1 MTGNNKVWLAPVAG
15 LASVAMLASVGVAT
29 ANAAFKPTTAAS
41 TYTVTLDVS
50 SQSGATLGNSLL
62 STLKNIDADKNF
74 GSKTNS
80 TSDIEVSLN
89 STKEE
94 KATRATIE
102 NVPADTAVSGL
113 VAAPAVPAERTFVAW
128 QSAGLAVDT
137 TNAKVNADIELDARY
152 AYNGNTSTITFEG
165 SGVNPVTLVKGDK
178 LADWQVPGIEN
189 PAAKGQIKGWNTNAA
204 AVEPMDLST
213 LDTTKDQTLYP
224 IYGVTYTVTYNENGG
239 SPAAPQVQYVVS
251 GTAFEAPAYEGTK
264 GSEKFA
270 GWCTK
275 DEKDNLVP
283 FDFSK
288 GVTADTVLYASY
300 KAVPTYHTVTF
311 KFPASKNVDGTPV
324 AAADYGADTEVVDGT
339 QVVEPAAPSDPTDQG
354 RPFLYWTATVD
365 AEGCTADNRAEKEY
379 AWSTLV
385 RNDTNL
391 YAVFGEATKTA
402 TKTVT
407 FDENWQNGA
416 ITEIESN
423 ADGTFTVADPERE
436 GYEFEGWNSQANG
449 KGQKVDPADAEAMSS
464 YDGKTVYAQWSR
476 AGVSEFDK
484 ASILIGSRGFTDAS
498 YKSYTK
504 AYNEALEKYGDN
516 ASKLTDAQVAEATEA
531 YQAAQALLKAT
542 NTNPVYRVYNKATNK
557 HLYTTNAAEAA
568 GLVAAG
574 WRDEGVSFSTVPVA
588 PANAMD
594 AGLYVPVYRLF
605 NKYDAAGNQID
616 RHFYTADKAEY
627 ERLVNDPSWRDE
639 GIAYYART
647 QGGSPVYRSYSSE
660 RYEHLFTT
668 NQAESDNSVKLYGYR
683 AEGIAFNAE

>member
-1 MTGNNKVWLAPVAG
+1 
-15 LASVAMLASVGVAT
+15 MLASVGVAT
-29 ANAAFKPTTAAS
+29 ANAAFKPATAAS

-50 SQSGATLGNSLL
+50 GQPGATLGTTLL
-62 STLKNIDADKNF
+62 GKLETLDNDFDSETDDPSN
-74 GSKTNS
+74 
-80 TSDIEVSLN
+80 IEVSLN
-89 STKEE
+89 STKKE
-94 KATRATIE
+94 KATKATIE
-102 NVPADTAVSGL
+102 NVPAEKAVSEL
-113 VAAPAVPAERTFVAW
+113 VADPQAPAERTFVAW

-137 TNAKVNADIELDARY
+137 ANAKVNADIELDARF
-152 AYNGNTSTITFEG
+152 AYDGNTSTITFEG
-165 SGVNPVTLVKGDK
+165 SGVEPVTLVKGDK
-178 LADWQVPGIEN
+178 LADWQIPGIEN
-189 PAAKGQIKGWNTNAA
+189 PANGQIKGWNTDRVAT
-204 AVEPMDLST
+204 EPMDLST
-213 LDTTKDQTLYP
+213 LDTTKNQTLYP
-224 IYGVTYTVTYNENGG
+224 IYGVTYKVTYDVAGG

-264 GSEKFA
+264 GGEKFA

-275 DEKDNLVP
+275 DDEGNLVP

-288 GVTADTVLYASY
+288 GVTEDTTLFASY

-324 AAADYGADTEVVDGT
+324 AAADYGADTEVVEGT
-339 QVVEPAAPSDPTDQG
+339 PVVQPAAPSDPTDQG
-354 RPFLYWTATVD
+354 RPFLYWTTTENAVD
-365 AEGCTADNRAEKEY
+365 CTEENRAENEY

-385 RNDTNL
+385 KDNINL

-402 TKTVT
+402 TTTVT
-407 FDENWQNGA
+407 FDENWQDGA
-416 ITEIESN
+416 ITEVESN

-436 GYEFEGWNSQANG
+436 GYEFDGWYSAAELG
-449 KGQKVDPADAEAMSS
+449 TKLDLADADTMSS
-464 YDGKTVYAQWSR
+464 YDGETVFAHWSR
-476 AGVSEFDK
+476 AGVTEFEKAKQKIDDYGFTK
-484 ASILIGSRGFTDAS
+484 ASYEA
-498 YKSYTK
+498 YEK
-504 AYNEALEKYGDN
+504 AFAKAADKYADVDEDSP
-516 ASKLTDAQVAEATEA
+516 AEDIAEATEA

-574 WRDEGVSFSTVPVA
+574 WRDEGVSFSTVWGA
-588 PANAMD
+588 SDSAEK

-668 NQAESDNSVKLYGYR
+668 NQAESDSSVKLYGYR